1 MSDYAELR
9 KKYVEPIW
17 LNIEKTIIEVNEE
30 TNENRVFR
38 TQTLVIKK
46 WDDDEETLPNYL
58 FQLITEIYSEEEI
71 DDFTDKYNKERKDEN
86 ERIKKEDEQNYE
98 LLRLEKLFKTK
109 LDIFNIDA
117 IFNSDNKKAKSE
129 IRRAKNDVE
138 AIALAVMLL
147 LEEKKKNSDENI

>member
-17 LNIEKTIIEVNEE
+17 LNIEKTIIEVTEE

-71 DDFTDKYNKERKDEN
+71 DQFTDKSNKEHKEDN
-86 ERIKKEDEQNYE
+86 ERVKKADEQNYE
-98 LLRLEKLFKTK
+98 LLRLERLFKTK

-138 AIALAVMLL
+138 AIALAVMLF

>member
-9 KKYVEPIW
+9 QKYVEPIW

-71 DDFTDKYNKERKDEN
+71 DQFTDNYNKERKDEN

-109 LDIFNIDA
+109 LDIFNINA